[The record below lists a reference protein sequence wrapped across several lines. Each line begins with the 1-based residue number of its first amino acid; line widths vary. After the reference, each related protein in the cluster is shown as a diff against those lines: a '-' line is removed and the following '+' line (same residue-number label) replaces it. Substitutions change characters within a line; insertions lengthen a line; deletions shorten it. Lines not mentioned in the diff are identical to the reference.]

1 MPLTVTVAGWKLQV
15 AFFGSPVQENCSAP
29 EYPPIGVIVIVSV
42 TEEPGAT
49 LRDVIPGA
57 TTTMGG
63 TGLTE
68 KIPVALLLVKPREP
82 LV

>member
-1 MPLTVTVAGWKLQV
+1 MGVT
-15 AFFGSPVQENCSAP
+15 
-29 EYPPIGVIVIVSV
+29 VIVSV